1 MIIADVNLLVYAHN
15 KAAPQHE
22 RARRWWEDLMTRQQP
37 VGLPWAVA
45 LGFVRLVTHASV
57 LVTPLAP
64 LDAVA
69 RVRGWL
75 AQPEVRIV
83 EPGPRHLGIIE
94 ELFRATG
101 VAGSLTT
108 DTHLAALAIEHQA
121 ELHSNDADFGRF
133 PGLRWVNPLS
143 ATRLHDRDP

>member
-15 KAAPQHE
+15 RAAPLHE
-22 RARRWWEDLMTRQQP
+22 RARQWWEALITRQHP

-45 LGFVRLVTHASV
+45 FGFVRLVTHASV
-57 LVTPLAP
+57 LETPLPP
-64 LDAVA
+64 LEALA

-83 EPGPRHLGIIE
+83 EPGPRHLDIVE
-94 ELFRATG
+94 DLFRATG

-121 ELHSNDADFGRF
+121 DLCSNDSDFGRF
-133 PGLRWVNPLS
+133 PGLRWVNPL
-143 ATRLHDRDP
+143 ARA

>member
-1 MIIADVNLLVYAHN
+1 MILVDVNMLVYAHN
-15 KAAPQHE
+15 RAAPFHE
-22 RARRWWEDLMTRQQP
+22 RARSWWEHLISEQRP

-45 LGFVRLVTHASV
+45 FGFVRLVTHPSV
-57 LVTPLAP
+57 LSTPLSP

-75 AQPEVRIV
+75 TLPEVRV
-83 EPGPRHLGIIE
+83 AEPGPRHLEIVE
-94 ELFRATG
+94 DLFRATG
-101 VAGSLTT
+101 VGGVLTT

-133 PGLRWVNPLS
+133 PGLRWSNPL
-143 ATRLHDRDP
+143 A

>member
-15 KAAPQHE
+15 KSAPQPE
-22 RARRWWEDLMTRQQP
+22 GARRWWEDLIMRQQP

-45 LGFVRLVTHASV
+45 FGFVRLVTHASV
-57 LVTPLAP
+57 LVNPLAP
-64 LDAVA
+64 LDALS

-75 AQPEVRIV
+75 AQPEVQIV
-83 EPGPRHLGIIE
+83 EPGPRHLGIAE
-94 ELFRATG
+94 DLFRATG

-121 ELHSNDADFGRF
+121 DLHSNDSDFGRF
-133 PGLRWVNPLS
+133 PGLRWVNPLD
-143 ATRLHDRDP
+143 AKR